1 MMKVNKLAVITTCV
15 FVAIVLAVY
24 ASITELH
31 KIEERKEAYAYGVK
45 CEAMGISSN
54 LNPYRTSHQRKAWL
68 DGWYK
73 TRTESLLNR

>member
-1 MMKVNKLAVITTCV
+1 MMKMNKLAVTATCV
-15 FVAIVLAVY
+15 FI
-24 ASITELH
+24 SIISAAFFSVHELH
-31 KIEERKEAYAYGVK
+31 KNKERKEAYAYGVK

-54 LNPYRTSHQRKAWL
+54 LNPYRTKHEQQAWL